1 MTTTT
6 TTTLATRT
14 SAGRGR
20 ERYYRLVRP
29 EDGEGD
35 DDDGVVDGCGFGFEW
50 KRGERGGGGGCEDE
64 TRLVVADLD
73 SARRATTRRGV
84 DGNASGG
91 KNCVA
96 RALDFTSIVESG
108 ARLVDDE
115 DSVVTDENVS
125 SSKASS
131 EDEFVGDNV
140 SSPRTLREAL
150 EAVDIAARS
159 ARERRFDIDSVK
171 ALVTEFS
178 AVRRAVGID
187 AGWRYEEDEEDA
199 RVARELRV
207 KADRANLEARIA
219 EAEAEMLRREADD
232 AHESFK
238 ATYGEDAW
246 VDPLSREV
254 DAWHA
259 EASNRLAEIEPRR
272 SAFAGMRYADLTSSL
287 TISEPVSWLHLEESP
302 TKRPLTSYSV

>member
-1 MTTTT
+1 MMTTTT
-6 TTTLATRT
+6 TTTTTERAR
-14 SAGRGR
+14 ARGK
-20 ERYYRLVRP
+20 YYRLVRP
-29 EDGEGD
+29 DAGD
-35 DDDGVVDGCGFGFEW
+35 DADDDGCGVGFEW
-50 KRGERGGGGGCEDE
+50 KRGGRGEEDAAGGRR
-64 TRLVVADLD
+64 RLVEVADLD
-73 SARRATTRRGV
+73 SARRTTTTTTTTR
-84 DGNASGG
+84 AAWEKQS
-91 KNCVA
+91 VA
-96 RALDFTSIVESG
+96 RALDFTSIVECG

-115 DSVVTDENVS
+115 DSVVTDAS
-125 SSKASS
+125 SSSAASS
-131 EDEFVGDNV
+131 VDTFVDDV

-150 EAVDIAARS
+150 EAVDVAAKS
-159 ARERRFDIDSVK
+159 ARERKFDVDSVK

-219 EAEAEMLRREADD
+219 EAEAEMLRREADE

-238 ATYGEDAW
+238 AAYGEDAW
-246 VDPLSREV
+246 VDPLSLEV
-254 DAWHA
+254 DAWYA

-272 SAFAGMRYADLTSSL
+272 SAFAGMRYADLASSL
-287 TISEPVSWLHLEESP
+287 TASEPVSWLHLEESP

>member
-1 MTTTT
+1 MMTMSTER
-6 TTTLATRT
+6 AR
-14 SAGRGR
+14 ARGK
-20 ERYYRLVRP
+20 YYRLVRP
-29 EDGEGD
+29 DNGD
-35 DDDGVVDGCGFGFEW
+35 DADDVDGCGVGFEW
-50 KRGERGGGGGCEDE
+50 KRGGRGEEEEEDADG
-64 TRLVVADLD
+64 RRCLVEVADLD
-73 SARRATTRRGV
+73 SARRMMTTTATTTRAGWEKQ
-84 DGNASGG
+84 S
-91 KNCVA
+91 VA
-96 RALDFTSIVESG
+96 RALDFTSIVECG

-115 DSVVTDENVS
+115 DSVVTDAS
-125 SSKASS
+125 ASS
-131 EDEFVGDNV
+131 AASSVDTFVDEEDV
-140 SSPRTLREAL
+140 SQAPRTLREAL
-150 EAVDIAARS
+150 EAVDIAAKS
-159 ARERRFDIDSVK
+159 ARERKFDVDSVK

-254 DAWHA
+254 DAWYA

-272 SAFAGMRYADLTSSL
+272 SAFAGMRYADLASSL
-287 TISEPVSWLHLEESP
+287 TASEPVSWLHLEESP

>member
-1 MTTTT
+1 MTTT

-35 DDDGVVDGCGFGFEW
+35 DDDGVVVDGCGFGFEW
-50 KRGERGGGGGCEDE
+50 KRGERGGGGCEDE
-64 TRLVVADLD
+64 TPLVVADLD

>member
-1 MTTTT
+1 MMTMSTER
-6 TTTLATRT
+6 AR
-14 SAGRGR
+14 ARGK
-20 ERYYRLVRP
+20 YYRLVRP
-29 EDGEGD
+29 
-35 DDDGVVDGCGFGFEW
+35 DDGGDADDVDGCGFEW
-50 KRGERGGGGGCEDE
+50 KRGGRGEEGEEDAKG
-64 TRLVVADLD
+64 RRCLVEVADLD
-73 SARRATTRRGV
+73 SARRMTTTTTTTRAGWEKQ
-84 DGNASGG
+84 S
-91 KNCVA
+91 VA
-96 RALDFTSIVESG
+96 RALDFTSIVEYG

-115 DSVVTDENVS
+115 DSVVTDASAS
-125 SSKASS
+125 SSAASS
-131 EDEFVGDNV
+131 VETFVDAADDV
-140 SSPRTLREAL
+140 SQAPRTLREAF
-150 EAVDIAARS
+150 EAVDIAAKS
-159 ARERRFDIDSVK
+159 ARERKFDVDSVK

-219 EAEAEMLRREADD
+219 EAEAEMLRREADE

-254 DAWHA
+254 DAWYT

-272 SAFAGMRYADLTSSL
+272 SAFAGMRYADLASSL
-287 TISEPVSWLHLEESP
+287 TASEPVSWLHLEESP

>member
-6 TTTLATRT
+6 TGSTERAR
-14 SAGRGR
+14 ARGKY
-20 ERYYRLVRP
+20 YYRLVRP
-29 EDGEGD
+29 DAGD
-35 DDDGVVDGCGFGFEW
+35 DADDDGCGVGFEW
-50 KRGERGGGGGCEDE
+50 KRGEEEDADFTGGR
-64 TRLVVADLD
+64 RLVEVADLD
-73 SARRATTRRGV
+73 SARRMTTTTTTTRAGWEKQ
-84 DGNASGG
+84 S
-91 KNCVA
+91 VA
-96 RALDFTSIVESG
+96 RALDFTSIVECG

-115 DSVVTDENVS
+115 DSVVTDASSSSSAASSVDTFVDDVS
-125 SSKASS
+125 SR
-131 EDEFVGDNV
+131 
-140 SSPRTLREAL
+140 RTLREAL
-150 EAVDIAARS
+150 EAVDIAAKS
-159 ARERRFDIDSVK
+159 ARERKFDVDSVK

-219 EAEAEMLRREADD
+219 EAEAEMLRREADE

-238 ATYGEDAW
+238 ANYGEDAW
-246 VDPLSREV
+246 IDPLSREV
-254 DAWHA
+254 DAWYA

-272 SAFAGMRYADLTSSL
+272 SAFAGMRYADLASSS
-287 TISEPVSWLHLEESP
+287 TASEPVSWLHLEESP

>member
-1 MTTTT
+1 MMMTTTT
-6 TTTLATRT
+6 ERAR
-14 SAGRGR
+14 ARGK
-20 ERYYRLVRP
+20 YYRLVRP
-29 EDGEGD
+29 DDGD
-35 DDDGVVDGCGFGFEW
+35 DADDADGCGVGFEW
-50 KRGERGGGGGCEDE
+50 KRGGRGEEEEEDADG
-64 TRLVVADLD
+64 RCLVEVADLD
-73 SARRATTRRGV
+73 SARRMMTTTATTTTRAGWEKQ
-84 DGNASGG
+84 S
-91 KNCVA
+91 VA
-96 RALDFTSIVESG
+96 RALDFTSIVECG

-115 DSVVTDENVS
+115 DSVVTDASAS
-125 SSKASS
+125 SSAASS
-131 EDEFVGDNV
+131 VDTIVDEDV
-140 SSPRTLREAL
+140 SQAPRTLREAL
-150 EAVDIAARS
+150 EAVDIAAKS
-159 ARERRFDIDSVK
+159 ARERKFDVDSVK

-219 EAEAEMLRREADD
+219 EAEAEMLRREADE

-254 DAWHA
+254 DAWYA

-272 SAFAGMRYADLTSSL
+272 SAFAGMRYADLASSL
-287 TISEPVSWLHLEESP
+287 TASEPVSWLHLEESP

>member
-6 TTTLATRT
+6 TTAR
-14 SAGRGR
+14 ARGGGKR
-20 ERYYRLVRP
+20 RYRLVRP
-29 EDGEGD
+29 DGD
-35 DDDGVVDGCGFGFEW
+35 DDADDDGCGVGFEW
-50 KRGERGGGGGCEDE
+50 KRGGRGEEDVGGR
-64 TRLVVADLD
+64 RLVEVADLD
-73 SARRATTRRGV
+73 SARRTTTTTR
-84 DGNASGG
+84 AAWEKQS
-91 KNCVA
+91 VA
-96 RALDFTSIVESG
+96 RALDFTSIVECG
-108 ARLVDDE
+108 ARLVDDG
-115 DSVVTDENVS
+115 DSVVTDAS
-125 SSKASS
+125 SSSAASS
-131 EDEFVGDNV
+131 VDTFVDGV

-150 EAVDIAARS
+150 EAVDIAAKS
-159 ARERRFDIDSVK
+159 ARERNFDVDSVK

-219 EAEAEMLRREADD
+219 EAEAEMLRREADE

-254 DAWHA
+254 DAWYA
-259 EASNRLAEIEPRR
+259 EASNRLAEIEPSR
-272 SAFAGMRYADLTSSL
+272 SAFAGMRYADLASSL
-287 TISEPVSWLHLEESP
+287 TAVEPVSWLHLEESP

>member
-1 MTTTT
+1 MMTMSTER
-6 TTTLATRT
+6 AR
-14 SAGRGR
+14 ARGK
-20 ERYYRLVRP
+20 YYRLVRP
-29 EDGEGD
+29 
-35 DDDGVVDGCGFGFEW
+35 DDGGDADDVDGCGFEW
-50 KRGERGGGGGCEDE
+50 KRGGRGEEGEEDAKG
-64 TRLVVADLD
+64 RRCLVEVADLD
-73 SARRATTRRGV
+73 SARRMTTTTTRAGWEKQ
-84 DGNASGG
+84 S
-91 KNCVA
+91 VA
-96 RALDFTSIVESG
+96 RALDFTSIVEYG

-115 DSVVTDENVS
+115 DSVVTDASAS
-125 SSKASS
+125 SSAASS
-131 EDEFVGDNV
+131 VETFVDAADDV
-140 SSPRTLREAL
+140 SQAPRTLREAF
-150 EAVDIAARS
+150 EAVDIAAKS
-159 ARERRFDIDSVK
+159 ARERKFDVDSVK

-219 EAEAEMLRREADD
+219 EAEAEMLRREADE

-254 DAWHA
+254 DAWYT

-272 SAFAGMRYADLTSSL
+272 SAFAGMRYADLASSL
-287 TISEPVSWLHLEESP
+287 TASEPVSWLHLEESP

>member
-1 MTTTT
+1 MMTTTT
-6 TTTLATRT
+6 ERAR
-14 SAGRGR
+14 ARGK
-20 ERYYRLVRP
+20 YYRLVRP
-29 EDGEGD
+29 DDGD
-35 DDDGVVDGCGFGFEW
+35 DADDADGCGVGFEW
-50 KRGERGGGGGCEDE
+50 KRGGRGEEEEEDADG
-64 TRLVVADLD
+64 RCLVEVADLD
-73 SARRATTRRGV
+73 SARRMMTTTTATTTRAGWEKQ
-84 DGNASGG
+84 S
-91 KNCVA
+91 VA
-96 RALDFTSIVESG
+96 RALDFTSIVECG

-115 DSVVTDENVS
+115 DSVVTDASAS
-125 SSKASS
+125 SSAASS
-131 EDEFVGDNV
+131 VDTIVDEDV
-140 SSPRTLREAL
+140 SQAPRTLREAL
-150 EAVDIAARS
+150 EAVDIAAKS
-159 ARERRFDIDSVK
+159 ARERKFDVDSVK

-219 EAEAEMLRREADD
+219 EAEAEMLRREADE

-254 DAWHA
+254 DAWYA

-272 SAFAGMRYADLTSSL
+272 SAFAGMRYADLASSL
-287 TISEPVSWLHLEESP
+287 TASEPVSWLHLEESP

>member
-1 MTTTT
+1 MMMTTTER
-6 TTTLATRT
+6 AR
-14 SAGRGR
+14 ARGK
-20 ERYYRLVRP
+20 YYRLVRP
-29 EDGEGD
+29 DDGD
-35 DDDGVVDGCGFGFEW
+35 DADDADGCGVGFEW
-50 KRGERGGGGGCEDE
+50 KRGGRGEEEEEDADG
-64 TRLVVADLD
+64 RCLVEVADLD
-73 SARRATTRRGV
+73 SARRMMTTTATTTRAGWEKQ
-84 DGNASGG
+84 S
-91 KNCVA
+91 VA
-96 RALDFTSIVESG
+96 RALDFTSIVECG

-115 DSVVTDENVS
+115 DSVVTDASAS
-125 SSKASS
+125 SSAASS
-131 EDEFVGDNV
+131 VDTIVDEDV
-140 SSPRTLREAL
+140 SQAPRTLREAL
-150 EAVDIAARS
+150 EAVDIAAKS
-159 ARERRFDIDSVK
+159 ARERKFDVDSVK

-219 EAEAEMLRREADD
+219 EAEAEMLRREADE

-254 DAWHA
+254 DAWYA

-272 SAFAGMRYADLTSSL
+272 SAFAGMRYADLASSL
-287 TISEPVSWLHLEESP
+287 TASEPVSWLHLEESP

>member
-1 MTTTT
+1 MMMTTTER
-6 TTTLATRT
+6 AR
-14 SAGRGR
+14 ARGK
-20 ERYYRLVRP
+20 YYRLVRP
-29 EDGEGD
+29 DDGD
-35 DDDGVVDGCGFGFEW
+35 DADDADGCGVGFEW
-50 KRGERGGGGGCEDE
+50 KRGGRGEEEEEDADG
-64 TRLVVADLD
+64 RCLVEVADLD
-73 SARRATTRRGV
+73 SARRMMTTTATTTRAGWEKQ
-84 DGNASGG
+84 S
-91 KNCVA
+91 VA
-96 RALDFTSIVESG
+96 RALDFTSIVECG

-115 DSVVTDENVS
+115 DSVVTDASAS
-125 SSKASS
+125 SSAASS
-131 EDEFVGDNV
+131 VDTIVDEDV
-140 SSPRTLREAL
+140 SQAPRTLREAL
-150 EAVDIAARS
+150 EAVDIAAKS
-159 ARERRFDIDSVK
+159 ARERKFDVDSVK

-219 EAEAEMLRREADD
+219 EAEAEMLRREADE

-246 VDPLSREV
+246 VDPLSREL

-272 SAFAGMRYADLTSSL
+272 SAFAGMRYADLTSSM